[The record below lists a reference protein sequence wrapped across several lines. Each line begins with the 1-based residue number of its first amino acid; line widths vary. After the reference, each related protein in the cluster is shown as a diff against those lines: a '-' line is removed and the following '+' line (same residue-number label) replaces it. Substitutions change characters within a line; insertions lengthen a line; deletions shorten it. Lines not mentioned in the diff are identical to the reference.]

1 MLNFKLSLSASLRL
15 CVILF
20 FVGCNTAPTEKIS
33 QQIKTEED
41 HSLHYA
47 KRFSIAKVNGF
58 KTLYLFGSRDL
69 KDTTAVFVLYPKT
82 ETKPNIIKNAFYI
95 ATPVERVACL
105 SSIYAAM
112 LTKLRLQEKI
122 VAIENVDYYNNSFI
136 VNAVAQSKIK
146 ELAKGPE
153 INVEQT
159 LILNPDLILTFGMGN
174 PKKDVNEKILNAN
187 IPVAISLDHLE
198 ETPLARA
205 EWIKFIAAFFNK
217 EQLAD
222 SLFKI
227 TETNYNKLKILTDT
241 IKNKPTVLT
250 EMKYA
255 DAWYV
260 PGGNSFAANLLSDAG
275 ANYLWKNEKQTGS
288 IPLNFESVYNFA
300 KDADYWLNLFINV
313 NSKKDLLGFEERYN
327 LFKPFKNGNIY
338 NNNKIANKKGYS
350 DYWENGISNPDELLK
365 DLIKIFHPNLLPEH
379 QLKYYKKIE

>member
-1 MLNFKLSLSASLRL
+1 MLNDKLYFYTILRICAIFLLSGCDSIKTKENSQKNNFESHNSLS
-15 CVILF
+15 
-20 FVGCNTAPTEKIS
+20 
-33 QQIKTEED
+33 
-41 HSLHYA
+41 YA
-47 KRFSIAKVNGF
+47 KRFSVVKINGF
-58 KTLYLFGSRDL
+58 KTLLLFGSKDL
-69 KDTTAVFVLYPKT
+69 KDTTAVFILYPKT
-82 ETKPNIIKNAFYI
+82 EPKPNLIKNAFYI
-95 ATPVERVACL
+95 PTPVERVACL

-112 LTKLRLQEKI
+112 LTKLNLQQKI
-122 VAIENVDYYNNSFI
+122 VAVENVDYYNNNFI
-136 VNAVAQSKIK
+136 VENVKRSKII

-159 LILNPDLILTFGMGN
+159 LVLNPDLILTFGMGN
-174 PKKDVNEKILNAN
+174 PKKDVSEKIINAN

-227 TETNYNKLKILTDT
+227 TETNYKQLKLMCDT

-260 PGGNSFAANLLSDAG
+260 PGGNSFAANLMNDAG
-275 ANYLWKNEKQTGS
+275 ANYIWKNEKRTGS
-288 IPLNFESVYNFA
+288 IPLNFETVYNVA
-300 KDADYWLNLFINV
+300 KEADYWLNLFINV
-313 NSKKDLLGFEERYN
+313 NSKKELLGFEPRYN
-327 LFKPFKNGNIY
+327 LFTAFKSGNIY
-338 NNNKIANKKGYS
+338 NNNKIANAKGYS
-350 DYWENGISNPDELLK
+350 DYWENGITNPDELLK
-365 DLIKIFHPNLLPEH
+365 DLIKIFHPNVLPEY